1 VSRHEPLLQAMSMAQ
16 EPPRATSIAI
26 QSIGMRYRTGDQELV
41 ALSGVSFD
49 VKQSEFVSILG
60 PSGCGKSTLLMIIA
74 GLVPPTEGQVS
85 MHGVPVTRP
94 VTDLGIVFQQDLLFD
109 WRTVLGNIMLQAE
122 VRGLPKDAARAKARR
137 LLQQVGLEQFENHRP
152 WELSGGMRQ
161 RVAICRALLPGA
173 ATLLLDEPFGALDAL
188 TRDKINLDL
197 LDIWALERPTT
208 LLVTHSIAEA
218 IFLSDRVVVMSPRP
232 GRIVDDVTID
242 LPRPRTMEMRDTAHF
257 ADYQRRLRAAIGG

>member
-1 VSRHEPLLQAMSMAQ
+1 MLMAEEPT
-16 EPPRATSIAI
+16 RTTSIAI
-26 QSIGMRYRTGDQELV
+26 QSVGMRYRTGSQDLV
-41 ALSGVSFD
+41 ALSNVSFD
-49 VKQSEFVSILG
+49 VRTSEFVSILG

-74 GLVPPTEGQVS
+74 GLVKPTEGSVS
-85 MHGVPVTRP
+85 VRGVPVRGP

-109 WRTVLGNIMLQAE
+109 WRTVLGNVMLQAD
-122 VRGLPKDAARAKARR
+122 VRGLPRQAAREKARH
-137 LLQQVGLEQFENHRP
+137 LLRQVGLEQFENHRP

-197 LDIWALERPTT
+197 LDIWAMEQPTT

-232 GRIVDDVTID
+232 GTILDDVVID
-242 LPRPRTMEMRDTAHF
+242 LPRPRTMDMRDTVRF
-257 ADYQRRLRAAIGG
+257 ADYQRRLRAMIGG